1 MMSSAIPA
9 RLQFQCGHA
18 AMVSLPRVKG
28 ESATQRNDRVAREK
42 SAALSRQCD
51 FCAPAIVVAVNGTD
65 HMANLPEPVV
75 EMETPDAVEV
85 LVVEETPILA
95 EASEVEA
102 FSLSDISE
110 PDASADELAVVET
123 PDAVE
128 VLVVET
134 PVLAEAEAEADTS
147 GVDEAPEMVETPLNG
162 KATAAAP
169 VVRRARRPA
178 APRKAR
184 AEEIARGRRF
194 LVEYHV
200 ERVLHAVDIHD
211 ALRQAANLG
220 AAQLTAITR
229 EDS

>member
-51 FCAPAIVVAVNGTD
+51 FCAPAVVVAVNGTD
-65 HMANLPEPVV
+65 HMADLPEPVV
-75 EMETPDAVEV
+75 EMVTPDVVETIVV
-85 LVVEETPILA
+85 LDEEEETPVVA
-95 EASEVEA
+95 EAPAEVEA
-102 FSLSDISE
+102 FVLAEISVPE
-110 PDASADELAVVET
+110 TSTDEVAVVET
-123 PDAVE
+123 PDVVEAIVVESPVLEE
-128 VLVVET
+128 VL
-134 PVLAEAEAEADTS
+134 AS
-147 GVDEAPEMVETPLNG
+147 GEDEAPEVETLLNG
-162 KATAAAP
+162 DATASAP
-169 VVRRARRPA
+169 VVRRTRRPA

-200 ERVLHAVDIHD
+200 ETVLHAVDIHD

>member
-51 FCAPAIVVAVNGTD
+51 FCAPAVVVAVNGTD
-65 HMANLPEPVV
+65 HMANLPEPAV
-75 EMETPDAVEV
+75 EMETPD
-85 LVVEETPILA
+85 VVEAIVVEGTPILA

-102 FSLSDISE
+102 FSLSDIFE
-110 PDASADELAVVET
+110 PDACADEVAVVET
-123 PDAVE
+123 PDLVE
-128 VLVVET
+128 ALVVET
-134 PVLAEAEAEADTS
+134 PALAEAEAETS
-147 GVDEAPEMVETPLNG
+147 GLDEAPEVVETPFNG
-162 KATAAAP
+162 NGTAAAA
-169 VVRRARRPA
+169 VLRRPRRPA